1 MYSNIQMDFNQYLIN
16 ENLANSTISNH
27 MRNYE
32 KLLNILGDD
41 FYFEL
46 SDEDMV
52 DSLRK
57 QTLSLSQKLTIS
69 STLSKFL
76 KFRQI
81 PNDVV
86 VEYIFEINNELKK
99 EYKKRNK
106 SSTYQYTKK
115 DLINELNK
123 FYTDNKPK
131 HYIVSYLLIKFN
143 VRNADLNLQIVR
155 HKKFTNKENNFL
167 VIRKNSI
174 MFIRNKFKTK
184 DSYGVKK
191 NEIKN
196 DKFYQSV
203 INFYNDN
210 IGESIDENRLSLFN
224 TFHNS
229 TKLVKRYSVFNLKE
243 SDIVKIVLGE
253 DNTLHKASVISKN
266 RGTSLD
272 TLENSYNIRK

>member
-16 ENLANSTISNH
+16 ENLADSTIANH

>member
-1 MYSNIQMDFNQYLIN
+1 MDFNQYLIN
-16 ENLANSTISNH
+16 ENLADSTIANH

-253 DNTLHKASVISKN
+253 DNSLHKASVISKN

>member
-1 MYSNIQMDFNQYLIN
+1 MDFNQYLIN
-16 ENLANSTISNH
+16 QNLADSTIANH

-32 KLLNILGDD
+32 KLLNILGED
-41 FYFEL
+41 FEYEL

-57 QTLSLSQKLTIS
+57 QTLTLSQKLTIS

-81 PNDVV
+81 QNEVV

-99 EYKKRNK
+99 EYQKRNK
-106 SSTYQYTKK
+106 SSVYQYTKK
-115 DLINELNK
+115 DLIHELNR
-123 FYTDNKPK
+123 FYTENKPK
-131 HYIVSYLLIKFN
+131 HYIVSYLLIKYN
-143 VRNADLNLQIVR
+143 VRNADLNLKIVR
-155 HKKFTNKENNFL
+155 HMKYTDKENNFL

-229 TKLVKRYSVFNLKE
+229 TKLVKRYSVYNLKE

>member
-32 KLLNILGDD
+32 KLLNILGED

-131 HYIVSYLLIKFN
+131 HYIVSYLLIKYN

>member
-32 KLLNILGDD
+32 KLLNILGED
-41 FYFEL
+41 FEYEM

-76 KFRQI
+76 KFREI

-131 HYIVSYLLIKFN
+131 HYIVSYLLIKYN

-253 DNTLHKASVISKN
+253 DNSLHKASVISKN

>member
-32 KLLNILGDD
+32 KLLNILGED
-41 FYFEL
+41 FEYEM

>member
-32 KLLNILGDD
+32 KLLNILGED
-41 FYFEL
+41 FEYEM

-76 KFRQI
+76 KFREI